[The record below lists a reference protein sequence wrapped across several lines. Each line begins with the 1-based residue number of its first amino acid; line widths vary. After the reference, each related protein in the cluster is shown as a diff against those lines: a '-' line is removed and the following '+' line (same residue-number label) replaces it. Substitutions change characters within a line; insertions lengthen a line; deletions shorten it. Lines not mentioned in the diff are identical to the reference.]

1 MRMDCA
7 RLHQE
12 TLPLVEMMSCAMDS
26 IKLAAHRVF
35 RSLGVDIVRYPEP
48 PAPPAPPAPRSYAGR
63 RRRWLS
69 DLGVTV
75 LFDVGANVGQYGR
88 QVRSE
93 GFSGR
98 IVSFEPMAD
107 EFARLSS
114 AVAEDPRWRCLNVA
128 LGDTEGDF
136 AMHIAGNSE
145 SSSLLAM
152 RENHVAA
159 YPESAVVGTQSV
171 RVETLDALRAGIL
184 EPGDR
189 AWLKMDVQGY
199 ELTTLRGASETLRQV
214 QAVEMELSVV
224 ELYDGNPLLCES
236 IGALENLG
244 FHLAAIEEAFLDGRD
259 ARVLQLNGIFLRWG
273 HGANSS

>member
-1 MRMDCA
+1 M
-7 RLHQE
+7 L
-12 TLPLVEMMSCAMDS
+12 DS
-26 IKLAAHRVF
+26 IKLAAHRVLQ
-35 RSLGVDIVRYPEP
+35 SLGVDIVRYPEP
-48 PAPPAPPAPRSYAGR
+48 PAPPPPPDPRSYAGR
-63 RRRWLS
+63 RGRWLR

-75 LFDVGANVGQYGR
+75 LLDVGANVGQYGR
-88 QVRSE
+88 QIRSQ

-114 AVAEDPRWRCLNVA
+114 ASAEDPLWRCLNVA
-128 LGDTEGDF
+128 LGATEGEF
-136 AMHIAGNSE
+136 AMHVAGNSE

-152 RENHVAA
+152 RESHVAA

-171 RVETLDALRAGIL
+171 RVGTLDALRTRIL

-199 ELTTLRGASETLRQV
+199 ELVALRGASETLPQIH
-214 QAVEMELSVV
+214 AIEMELSLV

-236 IGALENLG
+236 IATLENLG
-244 FHLAAIEEAFLDGRD
+244 FHLAAIEEAFMDGRD
-259 ARVLQLNGIFLRWG
+259 ARALQLNGIFLR
-273 HGANSS
+273 